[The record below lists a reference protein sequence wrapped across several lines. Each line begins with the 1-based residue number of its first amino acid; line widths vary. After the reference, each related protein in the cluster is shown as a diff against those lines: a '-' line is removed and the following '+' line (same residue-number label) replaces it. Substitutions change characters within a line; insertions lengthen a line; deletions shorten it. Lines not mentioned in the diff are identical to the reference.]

1 MKKRVIIEV
10 SLTDNEGQLYLHLN
24 EHTVTPTLASSV
36 AYAIISKYMIGVP
49 KEDRQDFLDET
60 LENFAYLVEEYD
72 GGILENVDEPSE
84 EEKIKWIRL

>member
-10 SLTDNEGQLYLHLN
+10 SLTDNEGQLYLQLN
-24 EHTVTPTLASSV
+24 EHTVTPSLASSV
-36 AYAIISKYMIGVP
+36 AYSIISKYMIGIP

-60 LENFAYLVEEYD
+60 LENFAYLIEEHD

-84 EEKIKWIRL
+84 E